1 MAVNGALIRI
11 RSGRAERMMG
21 GDFYALTPARSGGI
35 YALRT
40 DAILHVGDGSIKTV
54 YTFDTGVTPAH
65 GKSLVET
72 AAGLWVGTRNHGV
85 ALVRDGRIEFF
96 GTREGLS
103 SGAPDEFFV
112 DREGSVW
119 VGTPLGLHRFRE
131 PLAYLLSAE
140 DGLPPGMPLVVYGDS
155 RGGLWISSSARTARI
170 DLESHQIK
178 SYDSTYG
185 NIVEDK
191 AGRIWLSSAGKVG
204 FLRDR
209 RFFSVL
215 NVGPGDRIPICSL
228 QLDSEGDVWALSND
242 QGLYKIAKGRAE
254 KQEDSQGSKRF
265 LLSKTKGLWIGL
277 SNGRVVRIL
286 NGRRTVFGPE
296 SGLPGNE
303 VLAIREVGDSLW
315 FGSYKGLA
323 RWRNG
328 KWTTW
333 TVDHG
338 LPGDGGV
345 YEIATDDQNRFW
357 LMTDGGILVVH
368 RDELERT
375 PDAQPRRFPY
385 LRIGSLDRV
394 LAHRG
399 GIANSPRVTKG
410 SDGRLFFATWDS
422 IAVVDPAR
430 ISEQSFI
437 PPIVLET
444 VLVNRRPLP
453 PNAPTRFVAPE
464 DIQFEYTSLSLRNPE
479 NVRFRY
485 RLEGFDK
492 DWVEAGAQRRAW
504 YGALKPRSY
513 RFRVIGSGSEGVW
526 NETGAAYAF
535 EVVAPFYET
544 GPFVFALVGCVVAS
558 IWLTHRYRIR
568 LATDRIRLRLA
579 AREEER
585 SRIARDIHDSFL
597 QGIHG
602 VSLALFAAMEKAETR
617 PEEVRPLLDRSME
630 MVVYSTDQAR
640 KMLTALRTGQQPSE
654 PLVPRLESMSVRE
667 SALHRSSPPVSI
679 RSEGTQR
686 LLTPEA
692 DEDVYL
698 IASEMLRNA
707 LQHSKA
713 RNIRIEVTFSAE
725 LFRLSVADDGIG
737 IPAEVREQG
746 KRGHFGLLGIRER
759 AARHSGI
766 FTLDSS
772 SSRGTVMTLTI
783 PAHRAYSPQPTLGL
797 LNLTRKLHLDA
808 KRTITGIVTPPD

>member
-1 MAVNGALIRI
+1 M
-11 RSGRAERMMG
+11 
-21 GDFYALTPARSGGI
+21 
-35 YALRT
+35 
-40 DAILHVGDGSIKTV
+40 
-54 YTFDTGVTPAH
+54 
-65 GKSLVET
+65 
-72 AAGLWVGTRNHGV
+72 
-85 ALVRDGRIEFF
+85 RDRKIECF

-131 PLAYLLSAE
+131 PLAYLLSAD
-140 DGLPPGMPLVVYGDS
+140 DGLPPGMPFVVYHDR
-155 RGGLWISSSARTARI
+155 RGRLWISSSVRTARI
-170 DLESHQIK
+170 DLKSHQIK
-178 SYDSTYG
+178 AYDSTYN

-191 AGRIWLSSAGKVG
+191 AGRIWVSSAGKVG

-215 NVGPGDRIPICSL
+215 NLGSGDRIPICSL
-228 QLDSEGDVWALSND
+228 QVDSQGDVWALSKD
-242 QGLYKIAKGRAE
+242 QGLYKIVGGRPE
-254 KQEDSQGSKRF
+254 KQEDSHGSRRF

-277 SNGRVVRIL
+277 SDGRVVRIA
-286 NGRRTVFGPE
+286 NGQQTVFGPE
-296 SGLPGNE
+296 SGLPGDE
-303 VLAIREVGDSLW
+303 VLAIREVGDALW
-315 FGSYKGLA
+315 FGSFKGLA

-333 TVDHG
+333 TVEHG

-357 LMTDGGILVVH
+357 LMTDGGILVVR
-368 RDELERT
+368 RDQLDRT
-375 PDAQPRRFPY
+375 PDGEPKRISY

-399 GIANSPRVTKG
+399 GMVSSPRVTKS

-444 VLVNRRPLP
+444 VLVNRRQLP
-453 PNAPTRFVAPE
+453 PDAPARFVAPE
-464 DIQFEYTSLSLRNPE
+464 DIQFDYTSLSLRNPE

-485 RLEGFDK
+485 RLEGYDK

-535 EVVAPFYET
+535 QVVAPFYET
-544 GPFVFALVGCVVAS
+544 GPFMFALVACVGAS
-558 IWLTHRYRIR
+558 IWLVHRYRVS
-568 LATDRIRLRLA
+568 LATERIKLRLL

-602 VSLALFAAMEKAETR
+602 VSMALFAAMEKAETR
-617 PEEVRPLLDRSME
+617 PEGVRPLLDRSME
-630 MVVYSTDQAR
+630 MVTYSTDQAR
-640 KMLTALRTGQQPSE
+640 KMLSALRNGQQPAE
-654 PLVPRLESMSVRE
+654 PLVSRLELLSVRE
-667 SALHRSSPPVSI
+667 SALHRNPPPVSI
-679 RSEGTQR
+679 ASEGTPR

-713 RNIRIEVTFSAE
+713 KAVRIEVTFSAE

-737 IPAEVREQG
+737 IPAEIRQRG
-746 KRGHFGLLGIRER
+746 KDRHFGLLGMRER
-759 AARHSGI
+759 VAGHSGVL
-766 FTLDSS
+766 TLDSS
-772 SSRGTVMTLTI
+772 GGQGTVVAMTI
-783 PAHRAYSPQPTLGL
+783 PAYRAYAPESARIGL
-797 LNLTRKLHLDA
+797 LSLTRKLYLA
-808 KRTITGIVTPPD
+808 ARRTIAGSINP